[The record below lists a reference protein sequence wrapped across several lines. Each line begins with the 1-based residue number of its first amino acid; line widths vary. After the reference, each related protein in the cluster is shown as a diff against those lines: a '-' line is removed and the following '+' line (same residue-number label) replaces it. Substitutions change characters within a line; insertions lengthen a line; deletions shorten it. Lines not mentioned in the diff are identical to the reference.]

1 MRSLSFRSLFL
12 LLMVTPVVV
21 STVVLSWLSYR
32 AASEVLIQDAI
43 RAVKISAKARE
54 QALLNRL
61 FRQRERATGF
71 LSLVDKQCSGPSE
84 RERRECYERALGDF
98 TVTEGGMTARLEVL
112 SLGLVRVG
120 APSSTEEELRP
131 LPPGQWVR
139 FEPRRDNAPR
149 AYELVVPWGE
159 SLLGLRFDVSTL
171 DVLFQDR
178 YGLGESGETFL
189 ADAQGFFLTR
199 PKYPGH
205 SGESHPID
213 ARPMLECLSGQDAE
227 VLAPDYR
234 GVGVIHAFRYVDEM
248 GGGCIM
254 AHISQKEAF
263 APARGLGRRVAEASA
278 ALVLSTV
285 GLSFLFAR
293 RLSRPVLALTRT
305 ASALRAG
312 DFDAAVPA
320 AGPRELQTFASTF
333 AGMARALQESSEERA
348 RLLERETEARQDAEA
363 QRTLLRLIIEQSG
376 EGILMAD
383 ARGVLRVFNPAAERY
398 HGVPARELASPEWG
412 RVYGLFS
419 LDGEPLAEEQTP
431 LFRAVRGETV
441 VNARWKVHAPDGLTR
456 TLEGT
461 ASPLRQPDG
470 TPAGAVLI
478 IHDVTQQQEA
488 EAERERL
495 LREVEGERARLAVL
509 VGLSRALAESRL
521 SLESILD
528 TTCRQLAERV
538 GDVCTLRLV
547 SEDGQ
552 SLEARAVYARDADV
566 EARTRALLMA
576 QPRPIHE
583 GISAQVL
590 ASGTPM
596 LLSPLTAQAVEQL
609 LRPLPA
615 GYQDYLRQLRP
626 LCLAVLPIRA
636 PGRSLGLLMLY
647 RLAPPLY
654 SEDDLILFRE
664 IADRTALAIENAELF
679 QRARDAVRIREDLVA
694 VVSHDLR
701 NPISAISMSAA
712 ALLKKRP
719 GLEDWQEKSVRR
731 IYSAADRAL
740 RMIRDLLDSTQ
751 ARVDGIPVEPKPLD
765 FHELARHVVE
775 EVQLAHPGRRIL
787 FHTEGDAQGAWD
799 ADRIAQVITN
809 LVGNAVQHSP
819 PTSPVRVDSRGMDGE
834 VRLSIHNEGVPISD
848 EDLPSLFEPFRR
860 GRRAGGGTPG
870 SVGLG
875 LFITRRIVEAHGGS
889 IEVRS
894 REGEGT
900 TFTVRLPRTGLLPTA

>member
-21 STVVLSWLSYR
+21 STAVLGWLSYR
-32 AASEVLIQDAI
+32 SASEVLIQDAI

-54 QALLNRL
+54 QTLLNRL

-71 LSLVDKQCSGPSE
+71 LTVVDRQCSGMPE
-84 RERRECYERALGDF
+84 RERRGCFERALSDF
-98 TVTEGGMTARLEVL
+98 TVTEGAATARLVVPEV
-112 SLGLVRVG
+112 GLVRVG
-120 APSSTEEELRP
+120 APASTEAELRP
-131 LPPGQWVR
+131 LPLGQWVR
-139 FEPRRDNAPR
+139 FEPGQAKTQR
-149 AYELVVPWGE
+149 AYELVVPWGDA
-159 SLLGLRFDVSTL
+159 LLGMRFNAGTL
-171 DVLFQDR
+171 DLLFRDR

-189 ADAQGFFLTR
+189 ADAQGFFITQ

-213 ARPMLECLSGQDAE
+213 ARPMLECLSGKDSE

-234 GVGVIHAFRYVDEM
+234 GVGVIHAFRYVEEI

-254 AHISQKEAF
+254 AHIAQEEAF
-263 APARGLGRRVAEASA
+263 APARGLGRRVAQASA
-278 ALVLSTV
+278 ALVLLTV

-293 RLSRPVLALTRT
+293 HLSRPVLALTRT

-312 DFDAAVPA
+312 DFDVAVA
-320 AGPRELQTFASTF
+320 LEGPRELQTFASTF
-333 AGMARALQESSEERA
+333 ADMARSLQESSDERA
-348 RLLERETEARQDAEA
+348 RLLARETEARQDAEA

-412 RVYGLFS
+412 RAYGLLS
-419 LDGEPLAEEQTP
+419 LDGEPLTEEQTP
-431 LFRAVRGETV
+431 LFRAVRGETI
-441 VNARWKVHAPDGLTR
+441 VNARWKVRSPDGLTR

-461 ASPLRQPDG
+461 ASPLRQQDG
-470 TPAGAVLI
+470 APAGAVLI

-495 LREVEGERARLAVL
+495 LREVEADRTRLVAL
-509 VGLSRALAESRL
+509 AGLSRALAESRL

-552 SLEARAVYARDADV
+552 SLEVRAVYARDPDV
-566 EARTRALLMA
+566 EARTRELLRA
-576 QPRPIHE
+576 QPRPVNE
-583 GISAQVL
+583 GLSAQVL
-590 ASGTPM
+590 SSGTPV
-596 LLSPLTAQAVEQL
+596 LLSPLTEESVERL
-609 LRPLPA
+609 LQPLPA
-615 GYQDYLRQLRP
+615 DYQEYLRRLRP
-626 LCLAVLPIRA
+626 SCLAVLPIRA

-647 RLAPPLY
+647 RFTPPLY

-712 ALLKKRP
+712 ALLKKSP
-719 GLEDWQEKSVRR
+719 GLEVWQEKSVRR
-731 IYSAADRAL
+731 IASAADRAL

-751 ARVDGIPVEPKPLD
+751 ARVGDISVEPKPLD

-775 EVQLAHPGRRIL
+775 EVQLAHPERRII
-787 FHTEGDAQGAWD
+787 FQAEGEAQGAWD

-819 PTSPVRVDSRGMDGE
+819 PASPVRVDSRGVDGE
-834 VRLSIHNEGVPISD
+834 VRLSIHNEGVPIP
-848 EDLPSLFEPFRR
+848 EEELPSLFEPFRR
-860 GRRAGGGTPG
+860 GRRAGGGSG

-900 TFTVRLPRTGLLPTA
+900 TFTVRLPRTGRPPPA